1 MLTMH
6 EMSKLYLFQE
16 SLPESKEKELLDKL
30 LFEYTQ
36 YIQCG
41 TVEECQ
47 SRKEWMSYSI
57 DDIRAH
63 FNMIIKGLRD
73 EVNNIRNEQIVPK
86 NLVVLERIRGITKC

>member
-1 MLTMH
+1 MLNMH

-63 FNMIIKGLRD
+63 FNMIVKGLRD
-73 EVNNIRNEQIVPK
+73 EVDNIRNEQTVSKKSCRVRK
-86 NLVVLERIRGITKC
+86 NKGDY